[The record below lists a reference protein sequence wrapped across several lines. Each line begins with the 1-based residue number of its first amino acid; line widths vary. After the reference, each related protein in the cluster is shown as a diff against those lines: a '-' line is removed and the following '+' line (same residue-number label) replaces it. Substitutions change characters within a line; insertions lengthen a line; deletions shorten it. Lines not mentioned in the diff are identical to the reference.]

1 MIGNNIV
8 PAGSVGTADQDISSY
23 DPSNAL
29 FEVPE
34 SDPEAEAQGALENAG
49 FWKAQIEAALTSER
63 RWRQE
68 ALNAENLYFG
78 PDQDPGVTSSDEA
91 PKMNLITDDVSFIHA
106 NIDVLKPLVFSE
118 TPTPIVTRRW
128 RGDGRSDETDLMAA
142 EAGQRIAQWILST
155 TCFDQTMERARDDWL
170 IAGRGVARALYKAEF
185 GEQPVVDPT
194 TGAPMID
201 PATGIPVSETVKTSE
216 EVIPKAWEWRRA
228 LFCPG
233 HSFESTPWIAFETP
247 MTRSRIAKRFPD
259 HVNDFAFT
267 TPGLAGQGR
276 APGDDERDTG
286 RMGST
291 LDRTGEISLNPFAV
305 ATVWEIWVK
314 EERRIVFWSPDCPG
328 VILEKQDD
336 PLELEHFW
344 PMPKPLLST
353 TRGDN
358 LTPRPDISYYAE
370 RAREID
376 KATRK
381 MKELLETL
389 AVAGLFPA
397 AETDT
402 FKQLFSGKNQLI
414 PVQSWIS
421 LMEKGGTANMIQWL
435 PLEQIM
441 NCLNA
446 LSMMR
451 EASKQAMFEHS
462 GVSDI
467 MRAQGDPKETAT
479 AQQLKGRYAG
489 MRLSVRQRHMA
500 VFARDMLR
508 IMVEIM
514 LEMFDTA
521 RLAEICGLDLPI
533 SEAERHMRLMQIEQ
547 ARMVFA
553 QEMQAYQALQ
563 AIAQQAQQAGQQ
575 VGPLPPPPQEPK
587 FDRVPETSWE
597 MVHNRLRDDFSR
609 KITLTIET
617 DSTILADEQAD
628 KEARI
633 EFLGA
638 FSTFVQQLMPLMGSG
653 QFDMKTVKELLLFGI
668 RSFPKSRTLEGMIN
682 QLPEE
687 PQGPPREETQV
698 TVAKIRAETDK
709 LLKEMEMADA
719 DKERA
724 HEVRLKGVD
733 LIADAAD
740 KGTDP
745 RRRGE
750 RPKPPEAERQA
761 VAAV

>member
-1 MIGNNIV
+1 MTVNSIV
-8 PAGSVGTADQDISSY
+8 PAGSIGTAEQDIAAY
-23 DPSNAL
+23 DPSNTL
-29 FEVPE
+29 FEEPE
-34 SDPEAEAQGALENAG
+34 SDPEAEAQGTLENAS
-49 FWKAQIEAALTSER
+49 FWKSQIEAALVAER

-78 PDQDPGVTSSDEA
+78 PDQDPGVTSADESRTANRISDE
-91 PKMNLITDDVSFIHA
+91 VSYIHA

-118 TPTPIVTRRW
+118 TPTPIVSRRW

-142 EAGQRIAQWILST
+142 EAGQRIAQWLLST
-155 TCFDQTMERARDDWL
+155 TCFDQSMERARDDWL
-170 IAGRGVARALYKAEF
+170 IAGRGAARALYKAEF
-185 GEQPVVDPT
+185 GQQPAADPL
-194 TGAPMID
+194 TGQPAID
-201 PATGIPVSETVKTSE
+201 PVTGMPAMETVKTSE
-216 EVIPKAWEWRRA
+216 EVIPKAWEWRRM

-247 MTRSRIAKRFPD
+247 MTRARVAKRFPD
-259 HVNDFAFT
+259 HVANFAFT

-276 APGDDERDTG
+276 APGDDERDTD

-291 LDRTGEISLNPFAV
+291 LDRTGEVNHNPFAV

-314 EERRIVFWSPDCPG
+314 EERLIVFWSPDCPG
-328 VILEKQDD
+328 VVLDKQDD
-336 PLELEHFW
+336 PLQLEHFW
-344 PMPKPLLST
+344 PMPKPLLAT
-353 TRGDN
+353 TRGN
-358 LTPRPDISYYAE
+358 SLTPRPDISYYAE
-370 RAREID
+370 RAKEID

-381 MKELLETL
+381 MKELMDTL

-397 AETDT
+397 AEGDI

-414 PVQSWIS
+414 PVNSWIS

-435 PLEQIM
+435 PLEQVLKCIQ
-441 NCLNA
+441 A
-446 LSMMR
+446 LQMMR
-451 EASKQAMFEHS
+451 EANKQVMFEHS

-467 MRAQGDPKETAT
+467 MRAQGDPNETAT

-489 MRLSVRQRHMA
+489 MRLSVRQRQMA
-500 VFARDMLR
+500 VFARDLLR
-508 IMVEIM
+508 IMIEIM

-521 RLAEICGLDLPI
+521 RLAEICGLDIPLT
-533 SEAERHMRLMQIEQ
+533 EMERQGTLMQQEQ

-553 QEMQAYQALQ
+553 QEMQAFQALQ

-575 VGPLPPPPQEPK
+575 IGPLPPPPQEPK

-597 MVHNRLRDDFSR
+597 LVHDRLRNDFSR

-638 FSTFVQQLMPLMGSG
+638 FSTFVQQLMPLMGTG

-668 RSFPKSRTLEGMIN
+668 RSFPKSRTLEGMIS
-682 QLPEE
+682 QLPDE
-687 PQGPPREETQV
+687 PQGPPREDTQV
-698 TVAKIRAETDK
+698 TVAKIRAETEK
-709 LLKEMEMADA
+709 MIKEMDMADQ

-724 HEVRLKGVD
+724 HEVRLKGVE
-733 LIADAAD
+733 LLADAAD

-745 RRRGE
+745 GAPPQ
-750 RPKPPEAERQA
+750 RPKEQPQRP
-761 VAAV
+761 AAA